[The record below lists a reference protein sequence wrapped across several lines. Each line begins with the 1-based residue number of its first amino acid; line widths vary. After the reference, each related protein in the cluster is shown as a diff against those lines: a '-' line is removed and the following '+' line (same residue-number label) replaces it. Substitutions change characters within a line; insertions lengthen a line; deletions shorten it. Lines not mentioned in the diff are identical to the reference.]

1 MRFPNLQFE
10 VSCPGELCPGS
21 SIILKRKT
29 FSKSSRFEINFLCD
43 RDDRI
48 AFRFKLHFTKSDIIC
63 NSFTGNCWGQEK
75 SSSNFHFSTDEP
87 FQVEIYSNND
97 YFHIYFADTFLLEH
111 VTSLQSPLERSAEAG
126 ESYGTPA
133 GDRDWYNVY
142 QSSELDYVDSYCPA
156 ERPSLILASL

>member
-1 MRFPNLQFE
+1 
-10 VSCPGELCPGS
+10 
-21 SIILKRKT
+21 
-29 FSKSSRFEINFLCD
+29 FEINFLCD

-48 AFRFKLHFTKSDIIC
+48 AFRFKHHFTKSDIIC

-111 VTSLQSPLERSAEAG
+111 VTSLQSPLERSVSKLLSIYHGLLSIFAFPVDNSAASAEAG

>member
-1 MRFPNLQFE
+1 MGFQKYTVHL
-10 VSCPGELCPGS
+10 
-21 SIILKRKT
+21 IA
-29 FSKSSRFEINFLCD
+29 SRCSQTCVHHFRLEQSLLSLYAMFEINFLCD

-111 VTSLQSPLERSAEAG
+111 VTSLQIVNVTFKLKYMFLFNVSPH
-126 ESYGTPA
+126 P
-133 GDRDWYNVY
+133 
-142 QSSELDYVDSYCPA
+142 
-156 ERPSLILASL
+156 I